1 MPIFRDDSAAWPI
14 RASSTWVNWETDS
27 IAGHDSRC
35 LQLAAAAVRL
45 ASRTSLG
52 FLSLSLGLRCE
63 RHGVKAKSTKSSIQ
77 LNPTQFAIHFWLGVR
92 RSS

>member
-14 RASSTWVNWETDS
+14 RASSTWENWETDS

-45 ASRTSLG
+45 GVALFAERLT
-52 FLSLSLGLRCE
+52 GLQ
-63 RHGVKAKSTKSSIQ
+63 V
-77 LNPTQFAIHFWLGVR
+77 
-92 RSS
+92 